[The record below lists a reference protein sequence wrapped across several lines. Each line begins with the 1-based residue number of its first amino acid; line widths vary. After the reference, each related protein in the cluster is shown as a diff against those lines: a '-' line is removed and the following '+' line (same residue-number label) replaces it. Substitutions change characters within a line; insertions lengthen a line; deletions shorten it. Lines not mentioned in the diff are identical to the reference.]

1 MLGLRLQE
9 GLDLATLRQRFGPA
23 RVEQALRRLDP
34 YFEKGWASCE
44 GGRLRLIPPE
54 GWLFSNEVIAELFP

>member
-9 GLDLATLRQRFGPA
+9 GLELATLQERFGS
-23 RVEQALRRLDP
+23 RKVEQALQRLDP

-44 GGRLRLIPPE
+44 AGRLRLVPPE
-54 GWLFSNEVIAELFP
+54 GWLFSNEVIEELLF